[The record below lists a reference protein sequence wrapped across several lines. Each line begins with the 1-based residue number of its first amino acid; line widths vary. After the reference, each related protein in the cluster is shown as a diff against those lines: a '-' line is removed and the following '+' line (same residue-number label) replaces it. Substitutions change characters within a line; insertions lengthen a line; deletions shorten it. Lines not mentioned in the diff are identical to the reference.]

1 MRDLGDGP
9 EMQDRIA
16 DLEARLQRME
26 AERSMS
32 SRSHSLV
39 GRIVPPEA
47 STHFRAASREHLMG
61 VRALVDHWIRQIDQ
75 KEASRSS
82 QREEIPID

>member
-1 MRDLGDGP
+1 MRDLDDGP
-9 EMQDRIA
+9 EVQDRIA

-26 AERSMS
+26 KERSMS

-75 KEASRSS
+75 QEASQWS